1 MRHEQITKSSR
12 EKKEPRKG
20 NYKFRE
26 RPNIATQVATQA
38 GSMNSPRQENRNA
51 GSQRRGPGS
60 YYASLSSQAALC
72 NRRRHRRYMHRSY
85 RQRTRRP
92 QGQRQPPRPVPLDTP
107 QHMFSH
113 LRNVR
118 FAMLS
123 SSPPAARPVV
133 PTRFGNVRTWVWPYL
148 CPCLAVSAPR
158 FGHVRTSVLTMS
170 APRISMSAPR
180 FASQFCPMS
189 ARTSV
194 RPPPHLGLYLKA
206 ASASKPLTSGHT
218 CSSHL
223 GHRHRPPPSCPSG
236 GRRWTPRCRW
246 NSPASH
252 GCTCGFRGPCR
263 KMPFRHLPSSWPTS
277 RGTCS
282 QRNRRAP
289 CPLFRFVSIW
299 GSARRDWLCNA
310 NLPLYGTF
318 RSCSRSHL
326 FPTTTMGKLSL
337 SLTLRIC
344 CWKVVISSKL
354 SRDVME

>member
-1 MRHEQITKSSR
+1 M
-12 EKKEPRKG
+12 
-20 NYKFRE
+20 
-26 RPNIATQVATQA
+26 
-38 GSMNSPRQENRNA
+38 
-51 GSQRRGPGS
+51 
-60 YYASLSSQAALC
+60 YASPCCRLALRLLVPSC
-72 NRRRHRRYMHRSY
+72 
-85 RQRTRRP
+85 
-92 QGQRQPPRPVPLDTP
+92 PR
-107 QHMFSH
+107 
-113 LRNVR
+113 
-118 FAMLS
+118 
-123 SSPPAARPVV
+123 
-133 PTRFGNVRTWVWPYL
+133 G
-148 CPCLAVSAPR
+148 LATSAPG
-158 FGHVRTSVLTMS
+158 FGHIYALVWQCPHLGFDHVRTSVLTMS
-170 APRISMSAPR
+170 RTSDFR
-180 FASQFCPMS
+180 V
-189 ARTSV
+189 RTSV
-194 RPPPHLGLYLKA
+194 RPSPHLGLCLEA
-206 ASASKPLTSGHT
+206 ASASQPLTSEHT
-218 CSSHL
+218 CSSRL
-223 GHRHRPPPSCPSG
+223 GHRHLPPPSCPSG
-236 GRRWTPRCRW
+236 GLRWTPRCRW
-246 NSPASH
+246 SNPASH